1 MNSYSVQLKVQSD
14 IVIDIDIQSETVR
27 LKEWMNSL
35 ETLSNTRFSII
46 ENSIIELLKTILN
59 KL

>member
-27 LKEWMNSL
+27 LKERMNNL
-35 ETLSNTRFSII
+35 ETLLNTRFSII
-46 ENSIIELLKTILN
+46 ENSINELLKTILN